1 MKEQAGRGGVKLYDR
16 EGSSQYV
23 CGCNCSECTGCPNS
37 WFVRRAIMA
46 STGTLKKKGVEGGLV
61 GGKEGSWR
69 GFAVKATNRRRA
81 DCKVRMTDAPHT
93 RRDSS

>member
-1 MKEQAGRGGVKLYDR
+1 MYRVSELVVCQKSHNGINRDTEKKE
-16 EGSSQYV
+16 
-23 CGCNCSECTGCPNS
+23 
-37 WFVRRAIMA
+37 
-46 STGTLKKKGVEGGLV
+46 VEGGVV
-61 GGKEGSWR
+61 GGKEGAWR